1 MLNDTAS
8 RSYYTAEK
16 PHAYWD
22 PSQHNVMVHKNASV
36 CLPVVPTVHKNAQCG
51 PLHNAPHFLK
61 LLALSCKHHARRK
74 GKTKPAKFASTSTAR
89 AAVLSPP
96 QLTNCG
102 GHGHGAH
109 QCKRKEPPNHRI
121 LTLIFATPSD
131 YALCDQRTAL
141 PVLYKRQQYYY
152 DLALPSASAQ
162 TPSSSCEWICREE
175 FRISDI
181 IHLLNNFL
189 TAGPLA
195 SDICLSGSR
204 LSSPPAHTLASLAK
218 KKP

>member
-1 MLNDTAS
+1 MTQLLEATTLLKNPTLTGTKS
-8 RSYYTAEK
+8 TQRYSPQK
-16 PHAYWD
+16 CF
-22 PSQHNVMVHKNASV
+22 NVSACCAHSAQKR
-36 CLPVVPTVHKNAQCG
+36 TVWSTAQCTAL
-51 PLHNAPHFLK
+51 PQ
-61 LLALSCKHHARRK
+61 ALSPFMQASCPRQ

-152 DLALPSASAQ
+152 DLALPLASAQ
-162 TPSSSCEWICREE
+162 TPSFSCEWICREE

-181 IHLLNNFL
+181 FHLLNNFL

-195 SDICLSGSR
+195 SDICLS
-204 LSSPPAHTLASLAK
+204 A
-218 KKP
+218 